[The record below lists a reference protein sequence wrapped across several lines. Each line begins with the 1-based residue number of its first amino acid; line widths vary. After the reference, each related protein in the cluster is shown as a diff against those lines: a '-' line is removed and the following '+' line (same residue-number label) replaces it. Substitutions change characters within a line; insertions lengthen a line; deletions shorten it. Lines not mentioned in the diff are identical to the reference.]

1 MTMFIFSAV
10 NKDGHSKALLSL
22 TTWMAIMRLSK
33 ATQTAVASWQFLP
46 REFNMSRGPSP
57 VRNTHAALNIR
68 GGDGI
73 WGKPMKAKGRDVR
86 QSEDVD
92 LLSAAAESDVDEQEY
107 EYEYE
112 YYEEDDAVEG
122 GDDVDVEYE
131 NYPEER
137 NDDDAYYDQFEDGD
151 LIKDVE
157 KKKNRSIDNDV
168 SIGGNGKSFWG
179 WGKKHKN
186 SDASSDERSAA
197 QVSKV
202 TKSRGLIQVEDGVN
216 DEEEE
221 RDDLFTTPISAANQ
235 HDVRSPSKFQ
245 MANFFFSNRDPDIAG
260 DELDDAK
267 EDYSKANEYEENGD
281 VEEVDDYDDY
291 SSHHLYETPIHNTKV
306 AKSQPLT
313 RNATKSSRAKIS
325 RWRLQPSQIAE
336 KGPSKQKQ
344 WRNKSSSNA
353 SFISHPFFSRESHRS
368 FAVRFNNRRSSS
380 SNWLSS
386 LSATLTVII
395 QPIGN
400 IIQTISCNMASIMS
414 RWISTSWLLVC
425 NTLDFLWYGPVEGVT
440 TTGISTREGGLS
452 CLLISAPVIAM
463 SSAVILGV
471 VSVLISRRWSES
483 SSGDKSMKDREV
495 QSDENEDELD
505 PSVEE
510 ELKFLRRDFD
520 AANLFSKERIAKSI
534 TKRNRLLSNLRRRD
548 DRPKSR
554 RGQRQF
560 TIKSIQTWWKERPS
574 QQSIAIIE
582 PQHLRNQQQPL
593 GQEIIRL
600 QKQLAV
606 SEQERAILRQDVH
619 HLKDKL
625 QRVQHEARKI
635 ISQNQR
641 LEKESS
647 VADRI
652 LPRAVKVERQKSD
665 DELGMVR
672 ESMKGVSERER
683 MLMRGRNDLD
693 IRQARNTRILDGVKI
708 VREVDLD
715 REDDD
720 DRNWTA
726 L

>member
-1 MTMFIFSAV
+1 MTIFVFSAV
-10 NKDGHSKALLSL
+10 NKDGHFKALLSL
-22 TTWMAIMRLSK
+22 TTWMAVTRLVK
-33 ATQTAVASWQFLP
+33 ATQTAEASWQFLP

-57 VRNTHAALNIR
+57 VRNIHAALNIR
-68 GGDGI
+68 GGDRILGR
-73 WGKPMKAKGRDVR
+73 PRKAKGRDV
-86 QSEDVD
+86 QQPEDVD
-92 LLSAAAESDVDEQEY
+92 FLSAAAESDVDEQEY

-122 GDDVDVEYE
+122 DDDVDVEYE
-131 NYPEER
+131 NYPEEG
-137 NDDDAYYDQFEDGD
+137 NDDDADHDQFEDSDPMKG
-151 LIKDVE
+151 IE
-157 KKKNRSIDNDV
+157 KNSVRGIDDDV

-179 WGKKHKN
+179 WGKRHKN
-186 SDASSDERSAA
+186 SDASNNERSAA
-197 QVSKV
+197 QISRI
-202 TKSRGLIQVEDGVN
+202 TKSRGQIQVEDSVHDE
-216 DEEEE
+216 DEE
-221 RDDLFTTPISAANQ
+221 RGDLFTTPISAANQ
-235 HDVRSPSKFQ
+235 NDVRSPSKFQ
-245 MANFFFSNRDPDIAG
+245 MANFFSSNRDPDIGVNA
-260 DELDDAK
+260 LDDTK
-267 EDYSKANEYEENGD
+267 EDYSKMNEYEENGD

-291 SSHHLYETPIHNTKV
+291 SGHQLYETPIHNTKV

-313 RNATKSSRAKIS
+313 RKATKSSRAKNS

-336 KGPSKQKQ
+336 KRPSKRKQ
-344 WRNKSSSNA
+344 WRNKSSSKT
-353 SFISHPFFSRESHRS
+353 SFTSHPFFSGESHRS
-368 FAVRFNNRRSSS
+368 FAVRFNNRRYSSS
-380 SNWLSS
+380 DWLSS

-400 IIQTISCNMASIMS
+400 LIQTISCNVASIMS
-414 RWISTSWLLVC
+414 RWLSTSWLLVC

-440 TTGISTREGGLS
+440 TTGIATREGGLS

-463 SSAVILGV
+463 SSAVILGLV
-471 VSVLISRRWSES
+471 IVLISRRWSES

-520 AANLFSKERIAKSI
+520 AANPFSKERIAKSI

-593 GQEIIRL
+593 GQEISRL

-647 VADRI
+647 MADRI
-652 LPRAVKVERQKSD
+652 LSRAVKVERRKSD
-665 DELGMVR
+665 DELGKVR

-693 IRQARNTRILDGVKI
+693 IRQAPNTRILDGVKI